1 MSKRESALSP
11 LMSNNDLLLSDE
23 AAAWFARLGRGD
35 LSEQDIREFE
45 TWKHRSPAHQRAWAE
60 VCSLW
65 NDPAIIAAAH
75 IAVGSAHPTGGAVR
89 FSRSRRRAMTAAA
102 VGLLAA
108 IACLVLVGPDF
119 LLQLQADD
127 WTAIGEQ
134 RSLQLPDGSAV
145 TMNTKTA
152 IATEFVGSTRRV
164 RLLTGEAFFA
174 VGPDP
179 HKPFVVE
186 SRNVVARALG
196 TAFLVKEQGDGLRI
210 AVAEGTVDVRLRGD
224 GPSHVQLRAGQQ
236 VEITADRLNLP
247 TPANPELLTAW
258 LRGRLIFDSAPLT
271 QVIEELNRYHA
282 GRIVLLSSNIR
293 QLQVSGTYDLSDTS
307 AILDTLAQTLPIHRM
322 ELTPRLVLLC

>member
-1 MSKRESALSP
+1 MSKSESASSP
-11 LMSNNDLLLSDE
+11 LMSNNDLLSDE

-35 LSEQDIREFE
+35 LSEQDFKEFE

-60 VCSLW
+60 VCCLW

-75 IAVGSAHPTGGAVR
+75 IAAGSVLAARGAAQL
-89 FSRSRRRAMTAAA
+89 SMPRRRTVAAA
-102 VGLLAA
+102 LGLLVA
-108 IACLVLVGPDF
+108 IACLLLVEHDF

-152 IATEFVGSTRRV
+152 IAREFVGSTRRV

-174 VGPDP
+174 VGSDTR
-179 HKPFVVE
+179 KPFVVE

-196 TAFLVKEQGDGLRI
+196 TAFLVKEKGDGLRI
-210 AVAEGTVDVRLRGD
+210 AVTEGTVDVGLRGD
-224 GPSHVQLRAGQQ
+224 GTSHVQLRAGQQ
-236 VEITADRLNLP
+236 VEITADRLGLP
-247 TPANPELLTAW
+247 APANPELLTAW
-258 LRGRLIFDSAPLT
+258 LRRRLVFDSAPLT
-271 QVIEELNRYHA
+271 QVVEELNRYHA
-282 GRIVLLSSNIR
+282 GRIVLLGSNIR

-307 AILDTLAQTLPIHRM
+307 AILDTLTQTLPIRRM
-322 ELTPRLVLLC
+322 ELTPRLVLLY

>member
-1 MSKRESALSP
+1 
-11 LMSNNDLLLSDE
+11 MSNNDLLSDE

-35 LSEQDIREFE
+35 LSEQDLKEFE
-45 TWKHRSPAHQRAWAE
+45 IWKHRSPAHQRAWAE

-65 NDPAIIAAAH
+65 NDPAIIAATH
-75 IAVGSAHPTGGAVR
+75 IAAESVLAAHGAAR
-89 FSRSRRRAMTAAA
+89 LSMPRRRTVAAA

-108 IACLVLVGPDF
+108 IACLLLVERDF
-119 LLQLQADD
+119 LLQQQADN

-164 RLLTGEAFFA
+164 RLLAGEAFFA

-210 AVAEGTVDVRLRGD
+210 AVTEGTVDVRLRGD
-224 GPSHVQLRAGQQ
+224 ETSYVQLRAGQQ
-236 VEITADRLNLP
+236 VEITADRLSLP

-307 AILDTLAQTLPIHRM
+307 AILDTLAQTLPIHKM
-322 ELTPRLVLLC
+322 ELTPLLVLLY

>member
-1 MSKRESALSP
+1 
-11 LMSNNDLLLSDE
+11 MSNNDLLSDE
-23 AAAWFARLGRGD
+23 AAAWFARLGRGH
-35 LSEQDIREFE
+35 LSEQDLREFE

-60 VCSLW
+60 VCNLW
-65 NDPAIIAAAH
+65 KDPAIIAAAH
-75 IAVGSAHPTGGAVR
+75 IAAGSVCAAHGAAR
-89 FSRSRRRAMTAAA
+89 RSMPRRRTVAAA
-102 VGLLAA
+102 VCLLVAIAGLL
-108 IACLVLVGPDF
+108 LVGPDF

-134 RSLQLPDGSAV
+134 RSLQLPDGSTV
-145 TMNTKTA
+145 TMNSKTA

-179 HKPFVVE
+179 HKPFLVE

-196 TAFLVKEQGDGLRI
+196 TAFLVKEQGDGLHI
-210 AVAEGTVDVRLRGD
+210 AVTEGSVDVRLRGD
-224 GPSHVQLRAGQQ
+224 GTSHVQLRAGQQ
-236 VEITADRLNLP
+236 VEITADRLSLP

-282 GRIVLLSSNIR
+282 GRIVLLGSNIR
-293 QLQVSGTYDLSDTS
+293 KLQVSGTYYLSDTS

-322 ELTPRLVLLC
+322 ELTPRLVLLY